1 MRKFYLSA
9 FMALLTLCSIAQ
21 ENYYNGSNKKWN
33 QASNWALDH
42 VPTVNEIAIIPSDK
56 TINLEENIDNGP
68 LKLKIYGTLS
78 MGSRTITMGGEG
90 AGLGIFTGGTLKG
103 TTGSA
108 IIINGTIAFSGSN
121 GNYETVGQ
129 NMYADIHTNYQLMM
143 GTLPIVLND
152 FFVVAAAN
160 KVSIRWQTIQES
172 NSAEFSIER
181 SSDGQQWTLVAS
193 VAAKGN
199 SSVLSSYVAE
209 DTRPASGLNYYRIKF
224 IDLDGSSTY
233 STIKKVYVGGGVEL
247 KVFPNPAS
255 NVLNVYVQSE
265 NSQGRIHAFIVNRLG
280 QVVAQKNLQAKSGI
294 IEFNLSHLK
303 DGDYV
308 VHIKGE
314 NGFQQTRTF
323 VLSRK

>member
-1 MRKFYLSA
+1 
-9 FMALLTLCSIAQ
+9 MALLTLCAIAQ
-21 ENYYNGSNKKWN
+21 ENSYKGSNKKWN
-33 QASNWALDH
+33 QASNWTLDH

-78 MGSRTITMGGEG
+78 MGSRTITMNGEG

-103 TTGSA
+103 TTGSV
-108 IIINGTIAFSGSN
+108 ITINGATAYSGSN
-121 GNYETVGQ
+121 GNYEAVGQ

-143 GTLPIVLND
+143 GTLPVILND
-152 FFVVAAAN
+152 FFVVAAGN
-160 KVSIRWQTIQES
+160 KVSIRWQTLQES
-172 NSAEFSIER
+172 NSAQFSIER
-181 SSDGQQWTLVAS
+181 SSDGQQWIVVTS

-199 SSVLSSYVAE
+199 SSVLSAYDAE
-209 DTRPASGLNYYRIKF
+209 DTRPAAGLNYYRIKF

-233 STIKKVYVGGGVEL
+233 SPVKKVYIGASVEL

-255 NVLNVYVQSE
+255 SVLNVYVQSE
-265 NSQGRIHAFIVNRLG
+265 NSQGRIHALIVNRLG

-294 IEFNLSHLK
+294 IEFNLSNLRE
-303 DGDYV
+303 GDYV